1 MAVADPHFHRSHA
14 ALQGRTGR
22 QIFEETSHAKVTNCE
37 WLPLLSYLTWLAC
50 AFIYKGF
57 GVAEGVGAL
66 GGADS
71 DKTQRAGKA
80 FSPLRILPLV
90 VIGGGFVAFFAFGWN
105 EYLSFEALRE
115 HRQALLAW
123 RHDHYALAALTFVGI
138 YVLVVTFSLPGAVW
152 MTIGGG
158 FLFGAA
164 SASIY
169 VVAAATVGAAA
180 IFLAARYAL
189 GDMLRAKAG
198 PAMRRMEDGFRENAL
213 SYLLVLRL
221 VPLFPFWLVNLV
233 PAFLGV
239 PLRTFVIG
247 TFIGI
252 IPGSVVYCLVGNGL
266 GAVFDSGETPDL
278 GIIFEPE
285 ILAPIIGLAVLS
297 VVPVLYK
304 RLKRG
309 RP

>member
-1 MAVADPHFHRSHA
+1 M
-14 ALQGRTGR
+14 
-22 QIFEETSHAKVTNCE
+22 
-37 WLPLLSYLTWLAC
+37 
-50 AFIYKGF
+50 
-57 GVAEGVGAL
+57 EGVPAL
-66 GGADS
+66 GGTDS
-71 DKTQRAGKA
+71 DTPRQAGRT
-80 FSPLRILPLV
+80 FSPWRLLPLV
-90 VIGGGFVAFFAFGWN
+90 VIAGGFCAFFAFGWN
-105 EYLSFEALRE
+105 EYLSFEALHE
-115 HRQALLAW
+115 HREALLAW
-123 RHDHYALAALTFVGI
+123 RQQNYALAASTFVAL
-138 YVLVVTFSLPGAVW
+138 YVLVVAFSLPGAVW

-164 SASIY
+164 SAAVY
-169 VVAAATVGAAA
+169 VVVAATLGASA

-247 TFIGI
+247 TFVGI
-252 IPGSVVYCLVGNGL
+252 IPGSVVYCLVGSGL
-266 GAVFDSGETPDL
+266 GSVLDAGETPDL

-297 VVPVLYK
+297 VIPVVYK
-304 RLKRG
+304 RLKRAKS
-309 RP
+309 